1 MQVYKS
7 FFKVIYKNL
16 NQILIYVFVFFMV
29 TILVTNS
36 NDSATSSSFNESKIN
51 VVFINEDKD
60 SKLMEGF
67 KDYLNKNANLI
78 NIPNDTKKLQDALF
92 FREAEYI
99 IKVPRGFT
107 EKLLN
112 GNKVQI
118 EKTSVPNS
126 TSSIFMDNL
135 INKYFNTV
143 KTYND
148 AFKNM
153 SQEELAVSAAKDL
166 SQKAQVN
173 MKGSAK
179 QSVILAKFEYYYN
192 YLAYAIFSILILGV
206 CSVMMVFNDKDLK
219 MRNICSPVRL
229 RNFNFQMILGNISF
243 AVITWFL
250 MIFASFIMYSSFM
263 FTLNGLLM
271 LLNSLI
277 FTLAALSISFL
288 IANLIK
294 SRNAMSAAA
303 NVVSLGSC
311 FIGGVMVPQAF
322 LGKSVLK
329 IASFTPTY
337 WYVKANNLITNLEN
351 FNLENLQPVITC
363 MLITLGFAAAFL
375 AVTIS
380 VIKQKRTAE

>member
-36 NDSATSSSFNESKIN
+36 NDSPTSSNFAEAKIN

-67 KDYLNKNANLI
+67 KDYLGKNANLV

-99 IKVPRGFT
+99 IKVPKGFT
-107 EKLLN
+107 ENLLN
-112 GNKVQI
+112 GNEVQI

-143 KTYND
+143 KTYNS
-148 AFKNM
+148 AFKNL
-153 SQEELAVSAAKDL
+153 SQEELAVSVAKDL
-166 SQKAQVN
+166 SQKAEVN
-173 MKGSAK
+173 MKSSAK

-206 CSVMMVFNDKDLK
+206 CAVMMVFNDKDLK
-219 MRNICSPVRL
+219 MRNMCSPVRL
-229 RNFNFQMILGNISF
+229 RSFNFQMILGNISF

-288 IANLIK
+288 IANIIR
-294 SRNAMSAAA
+294 SRNAMAAAA

-380 VIKQKRTAE
+380 VIKQKRMAE